1 MNEPHDMFSSQEVL
15 QPSGLTTSTNQEPH
29 SPHFLRRLCPLF
41 TAQANMIVAT
51 PAADDPKNGPG
62 VRERMLDAPSNGTGV
77 RGRPPAGR
85 NAPRRRRG
93 RSAARGPVPLA
104 LQQKGLKALTRQVH
118 LRTPPKPNRA
128 ERRNRDALGGAL
140 ACHQQSSRSLSNST
154 NAAFKRAR
162 QFMFEAERAG
172 VAG

>member
-1 MNEPHDMFSSQEVL
+1 MPPIHRTSKHDRGDSCGGRSEERAESSGRML
-15 QPSGLTTSTNQEPH
+15 DAPS
-29 SPHFLRRLCPLF
+29 
-41 TAQANMIVAT
+41 
-51 PAADDPKNGPG
+51 NGTG
-62 VRERMLDAPSNGTGV
+62 VRERMLDAPSNGTGVRGRMLDAPSNGTGV

-104 LQQKGLKALTRQVH
+104 LQQKGRKALTRQVH
-118 LRTPPKPNRA
+118 LRTLPKPNRA